1 MCDDDGGGGVY
12 IPKPGALPGRVLILG
27 AGWVGSRLAT
37 RLADAGASVAV
48 TNRPA
53 SAEKKKPLY
62 FRPVSMPAKVKPR
75 VTFEI
80 NDEETWA
87 NLPPASDFDAVVVT
101 FPLTSDKCE
110 RFYDEY
116 LSAAGTL
123 VCYSSTSIY
132 QVSTPGQHVDESTEL
147 KPTLRAQMEG
157 HFLEHGATILTISGI
172 FGEPRGPRGVC
183 ACLTAY
189 SSAGGTLN
197 ARSNINMVHVDDILT
212 ATCSCLREPAK
223 SSGSRLN
230 VAGGHFQ
237 LKQLV
242 AHCNHPEIPDTA
254 TVDLNSKVVSSQRLL
269 DQVMPEGY
277 QFVQPL

>member
-87 NLPPASDFDAVVVT
+87 NLPEAEEFDAVIVT
-101 FPLTSDKCE
+101 FPLTSDKCQ
-110 RFYDEY
+110 RFWEQY
-116 LSAAGTL
+116 LSKVKTV
-123 VCYSSTSIY
+123 VCYSSTSVY
-132 QVSTPGQHVDESTEL
+132 LVDEPGQQVDEDTTL
-147 KPTLRAQMEG
+147 KPTLRAQMEK
-157 HFLEHGATILTISGI
+157 HFLDNDATILTISGI

-183 ACLTAY
+183 ACLTGY
-189 SSAGGTLN
+189 VSAGGTLN
-197 ARSNINMVHVDDILT
+197 AGSNINMVHVEDILA
-212 ATCSCLREPAK
+212 ATCACLEAPDK
-223 SSGSRLN
+223 SKGDRLN

-237 LKQLV
+237 LAELLTHCKHPV
-242 AHCNHPEIPDTA
+242 APTNGI
-254 TVDLNSKVVSSQRLL
+254 DLTSKIVSSQRLL
-269 DQVMPEGY
+269 DRVMPEGY